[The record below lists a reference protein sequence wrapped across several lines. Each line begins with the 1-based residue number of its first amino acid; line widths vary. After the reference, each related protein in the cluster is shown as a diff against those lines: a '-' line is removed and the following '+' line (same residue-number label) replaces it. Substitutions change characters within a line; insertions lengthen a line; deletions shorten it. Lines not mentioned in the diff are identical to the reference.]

1 MAHSRCS
8 INLREEKGKKGGKKK
23 KKRDKKGRR
32 KGHLSGDAQSLEL
45 NSKN

>member
-8 INLREEKGKKGGKKK
+8 INIREEKGRKGGKK
-23 KKRDKKGRR
+23 KKRDKKERR